1 MEELPNAG
9 TRSMAKNLAIA
20 AAGGVASAAFY
31 LATLVDS
38 PAALILAYLALLP
51 LFAVGLGW
59 GLKEAMSGAAVAVA
73 VVAVMASVVV
83 GFVFALAYGV
93 PAVMAVWLVLRS
105 RTEPNGTVVW
115 YPIGPLV
122 SWLAVYACGSFTL
135 LALLGGD
142 SGVREAVA
150 QIETIMTSVVPVEQN
165 PQVAVLVKVIAGYF
179 PAIVISSWLVM
190 ALVNLVLAQG
200 ALERFGHNLRPR
212 PQTST
217 IAVSAYHTID
227 LPAWYTVVTVGAAA
241 IALIAR
247 LLELDTA
254 GFIARNTALAMLVP
268 HFLVGLAVVHVWARQ
283 WPAKLAI
290 LAGFYLLLLVFGWLA
305 ILAVAGLGFMEQWL
319 FLRRR
324 WSGGNSQEDEQ

>member
-1 MEELPNAG
+1 
-9 TRSMAKNLAIA
+9 MAKNLVIA
-20 AAGGVASAAFY
+20 VAGGVASAACY

-38 PAALILAYLALLP
+38 PAGLILAYLALLP

-59 GLKEAMSGAAVAVA
+59 GVREAASGAVIA
-73 VVAVMASVVV
+73 VVVVGVMASVVV
-83 GFVFALAYGV
+83 GFVFALAYGA

-105 RTEPNGTVVW
+105 RSEPDGTVVW

-135 LALLGGD
+135 MALLGGD

-165 PQVAVLVKVIAGYF
+165 PQVAVLVKVIAGFF

-212 PQTST
+212 PKMA
-217 IAVSAYHTID
+217 IIE
-227 LPAWYTVVTVGAAA
+227 LPAWYTMVTVGAAA

-254 GFIARNTALAMLVP
+254 GFIARNATLALLVP

-283 WPAKLAI
+283 WPARLAI
-290 LAGFYLLLLVFGWLA
+290 LAGFYLLLLVFGWFA

-324 WSGGNSQEDEQ
+324 LSGGNSQEDVQ